1 VAITK
6 RLKRS
11 LLTQRLNSRKQRGE
25 LAHRDSI
32 LDFMGRTFSMID
44 SNLSQ
49 INNIEGNLSSEFSKG
64 KQRNNDE
71 IKSGASS
78 IQEIMAK
85 N

>member
-1 VAITK
+1 
-6 RLKRS
+6 
-11 LLTQRLNSRKQRGE
+11 
-25 LAHRDSI
+25 
-32 LDFMGRTFSMID
+32 MGRTFSMID